1 MHLQYIY
8 DIIVT
13 SLWHVL
19 ALQCHLQGEH
29 TKLKKMYIKMDYIYD
44 IHNLQWNLHVIPVFI
59 WTRYVYILSM

>member
-44 IHNLQWNLHVIPVFI
+44 IHNLQ
-59 WTRYVYILSM
+59 